1 MEDDSSDSF
10 PLFRGIRSN
19 VNHLFRGR
27 RSKMNHFLRGHK
39 NDVNHLIRGR
49 RDNDHLLRGRREE
62 ATNPIMEANDL
73 AHNENEP
80 FFD

>member
-1 MEDDSSDSF
+1 
-10 PLFRGIRSN
+10 
-19 VNHLFRGR
+19 
-27 RSKMNHFLRGHK
+27 
-39 NDVNHLIRGR
+39 
-49 RDNDHLLRGRREE
+49 LLRGRREE